1 MKQIFIVS
9 FISFL
14 FNTNLLAVTLPEALL
29 EAYKNNPVLNAEREN
44 INISQENLNIS
55 KSEFLPT
62 ITITGTKSREDTT
75 KLTNQSGGDATITD
89 VDPLTKSILIEQ
101 TLYDGKGRSA
111 DLEKSE
117 IGIDLAKAKILKVE
131 QEILYKAVE
140 AYTGLIFTNK
150 KLKINQ
156 SNISLLDRQV
166 DTDQARLERGQ
177 ITISDLAQSESSLAG
192 AKAKFIEAKNDT
204 MTSRLVYENVIGP
217 IINSDDLNENSKL
230 NIEIPKNLNEAN
242 DISKKRNPKLI
253 IAKLE
258 YLRSE
263 KDIRIAESDML
274 PSASLSFEASQTENL
289 SSTYNERDKKIL
301 KATVKWPFYTGGKN
315 KAEVNKSRNIK
326 YQFISKNIGRGKKLL
341 LDNAIKTNNTDVAS
355 AWSNFQS
362 SKSLLDSVKSQ
373 VKAAEIANEGI
384 TVEYESGLGRSTL
397 DVIQSNS
404 LLLDSKISLAN
415 AERNYLLSQFKLLQS
430 IGLLTLEHLQI
441 N

>member
-1 MKQIFIVS
+1 MKQIFIIF

-111 DLEKSE
+111 DLEKSK
-117 IGIDLAKAKILKVE
+117 IGMDLAKAKILKVE

-166 DTDQARLERGQ
+166 ETDQARLERGQ

-192 AKAKFIEAKNDT
+192 AKAKFIQAKNDT

-258 YLRSE
+258 YLQSE

-326 YQFISKNIGRGKKLL
+326 YQKKLL
-341 LDNAIKTNNTDVAS
+341 LDNVINTNNTNVAS

-384 TVEYESGLGRSTL
+384 TAEYESGLGRSTL

-404 LLLDSKISLAN
+404 LLLDSKISFAN

>member
-1 MKQIFIVS
+1 MKQIFIIF

-14 FNTNLLAVTLPEALL
+14 FNTNLLAVTLSEALL

-192 AKAKFIEAKNDT
+192 AKAKFIEAKNDV

-258 YLRSE
+258 YLQSE

-315 KAEVNKSRNIK
+315 KAEVNKNRNIK
-326 YQFISKNIGRGKKLL
+326 YQKKLL

-404 LLLDSKISLAN
+404 LLLDSKISFAN

>member
-1 MKQIFIVS
+1 MKQIFIIS
-9 FISFL
+9 FISFI
-14 FNTNLLAVTLPEALL
+14 FNTNLLAVTLSEALL

-192 AKAKFIEAKNDT
+192 AKAKFIEAKNDV

-258 YLRSE
+258 YLQSE

-326 YQFISKNIGRGKKLL
+326 YQKKLL
-341 LDNAIKTNNTDVAS
+341 LDNAININNTDVAS

-404 LLLDSKISLAN
+404 LLLDSKISFAN

>member
-1 MKQIFIVS
+1 MKQIFIIS

-111 DLEKSE
+111 DLEKSK

-258 YLRSE
+258 YLQSE

-274 PSASLSFEASQTENL
+274 PSASLSFEASQTEDL

-326 YQFISKNIGRGKKLL
+326 YQKKLL
-341 LDNAIKTNNTDVAS
+341 LDNVINTNNTNVAS

-415 AERNYLLSQFKLLQS
+415 SERNYLLSQFKLLQS

>member
-1 MKQIFIVS
+1 MKQIFIIA
-9 FISFL
+9 FISYL

-101 TLYDGKGRSA
+101 TLFDGKGRSA

-117 IGIDLAKAKILKVE
+117 IGMDLAKAKILKVE

-192 AKAKFIEAKNDT
+192 AKAKFIEAKNDV

-258 YLRSE
+258 YLQSE

-326 YQFISKNIGRGKKLL
+326 YQKKLL
-341 LDNAIKTNNTDVAS
+341 LDNVINTNNTNVAS

-404 LLLDSKISLAN
+404 LLLDSKISFAN

>member
-1 MKQIFIVS
+1 MKQIFIIF

-14 FNTNLLAVTLPEALL
+14 FNTNLLAVTLSEALL

-111 DLEKSE
+111 DLEKSK
-117 IGIDLAKAKILKVE
+117 IGMDLAKAKILKVE

-192 AKAKFIEAKNDT
+192 AKAKFIEAKNDV

-217 IINSDDLNENSKL
+217 IINSDDLNENSKP

-258 YLRSE
+258 YLQSE

-315 KAEVNKSRNIK
+315 KAEVNKNRNIK
-326 YQFISKNIGRGKKLL
+326 YQKKLL
-341 LDNAIKTNNTDVAS
+341 LDNVINTNNTNVAS

-404 LLLDSKISLAN
+404 LLLDSKISFAN

>member
-1 MKQIFIVS
+1 MKQIFIIF

-111 DLEKSE
+111 DLEKSK
-117 IGIDLAKAKILKVE
+117 IGMDLAKAKILKVE

-166 DTDQARLERGQ
+166 ETDQARLERGQ

-192 AKAKFIEAKNDT
+192 AKAKFIQAKNDT

-217 IINSDDLNENSKL
+217 IINSDDLNENPKP
-230 NIEIPKNLNEAN
+230 NIKIPKNLNEAN

-258 YLRSE
+258 YLQSE
-263 KDIRIAESDML
+263 KDIRIAESEML
-274 PSASLSFEASQTENL
+274 PSASLSFEASQTEDL

-315 KAEVNKSRNIK
+315 KAEVNKNRNIK
-326 YQFISKNIGRGKKLL
+326 YQKKLL

-404 LLLDSKISLAN
+404 LLLDSKISFAN

>member
-1 MKQIFIVS
+1 MKQIFIIS

-242 DISKKRNPKLI
+242 DISRKRNPKLI

-258 YLRSE
+258 YLQSE

-274 PSASLSFEASQTENL
+274 PSASLSFEASQTEDL

-326 YQFISKNIGRGKKLL
+326 YQKKLL
-341 LDNAIKTNNTDVAS
+341 LDNVINTNNTNVAS

-404 LLLDSKISLAN
+404 LLLDSKISFAN

>member
-1 MKQIFIVS
+1 MKQIFIIF

-111 DLEKSE
+111 DLEKSK
-117 IGIDLAKAKILKVE
+117 IGMDLAKAKILKVE

-258 YLRSE
+258 YLQSE

-326 YQFISKNIGRGKKLL
+326 YQKKLL
-341 LDNAIKTNNTDVAS
+341 LDNVINTNNTNVAS

-404 LLLDSKISLAN
+404 LLLDSKISFAN

>member
-1 MKQIFIVS
+1 MKQIFIIS

-192 AKAKFIEAKNDT
+192 AKAKFIQAKNDV

-258 YLRSE
+258 YLQSE

-326 YQFISKNIGRGKKLL
+326 YQKKLL
-341 LDNAIKTNNTDVAS
+341 LDNVINTNNTNVAS

-404 LLLDSKISLAN
+404 LLLDSKISFAN